1 MSTATFHKRETVS
14 FTHSDSNKTPDI
26 LLDIY
31 PKSVPAQH
39 ALAVD
44 PLRRARSWLFGSHLV
59 ERASAAN
66 EEQHVGRMHL
76 NHHSPN
82 VCGMII
88 SENTTVSVEHCCCS
102 SYSHADRSASGGY
115 RDRWHQSYY
124 TVRPGYRAFVWL
136 LHAGLGSA
144 TDCQMAERSLFAGWR
159 HVDCPGG

>member
-1 MSTATFHKRETVS
+1 MR
-14 FTHSDSNKTPDI
+14 PC
-26 LLDIY
+26 LDHLTCVLRDY
-31 PKSVPAQH
+31 DAERTSVAAQPGV
-39 ALAVD
+39 AA
-44 PLRRARSWLFGSHLV
+44 
-59 ERASAAN
+59 ER
-66 EEQHVGRMHL
+66 HTVGRMHL